1 MMIQNKEIL
10 DKLITNGESATNIL
24 DDKVPTGTD
33 DEVLIT
39 TSRVV

>member
-1 MMIQNKEIL
+1 L
-10 DKLITNGESATNIL
+10 DENIEHDTN
-24 DDKVPTGTD
+24 KVPTGAD